1 MSSVASRVIEA
12 ISRGAI
18 PAGVALLCTA
28 CAVGP
33 DYKRPSAA
41 APASFREGEGWVT
54 AAPADN
60 APKGEWWSTF
70 ADSTLD
76 DLLKHVATSNQTVA
90 ASAAAYEQA
99 RALVREQRADMFPSI
114 DLDAGATRA
123 RSGSGAAT
131 AASTGTGT
139 SRIGNSY
146 QVDIGASWELDVW
159 GRLRR
164 SVQNAR
170 ATAQASAAD
179 LANARLSAQGE
190 LASDYWQLRE
200 SDAELDL
207 VGRTVEAYQRSLQI
221 AQNRY
226 DARIAAKTD
235 LLQAQAQLYSTQ
247 SQLEGLR
254 RQRAQL
260 EHAIAVLVGEAP
272 STFSL
277 PPAAWNMAVPD
288 VPAVLPADLLQ
299 RRPDIAAAERR
310 VAAANAQIGVN
321 VAGYFPTLSLS
332 GSGGT
337 AGSEVSQLFNS
348 GTYFWSV
355 GASLAESLFNA
366 GKTRATVAASRA
378 AYDQTVANYRQT
390 VLTALQDVEDQLIA
404 LRVLKRQHELRQLA
418 STAADEA
425 EERVLNQY
433 REGIVGYSDVVT
445 AQATALNDRTA
456 LIQAQRDLQTTTVA
470 LIQALGG
477 GWDAGPR

>member
-1 MSSVASRVIEA
+1 
-12 ISRGAI
+12 
-18 PAGVALLCTA
+18 VALLCTA

-60 APKGEWWSTF
+60 APKGEWWATF
-70 ADSTLD
+70 ADPELD
-76 DLLKHVATSNQTVA
+76 GLLKRVETSNQTVA
-90 ASAAAYEQA
+90 ASAAAYAEA

-114 DLDAGATRA
+114 DLDAGATRGK
-123 RSGSGAAT
+123 SGSG

-139 SRIGNSY
+139 GAGSGSGTGRIANSY

-247 SQLEGLR
+247 SQFEGLK

-288 VPAVLPADLLQ
+288 VPAVLPAELLQ

-337 AGSEVSQLFNS
+337 SGSEVSQLFNS

-390 VLTALQDVEDQLIA
+390 VLTALQGVEDQLIA

-418 STAADEA
+418 SMAADEA

-477 GWDAGPR
+477 GWDSGPR